1 MFMFDKKSRY
11 AGLETYSVEDKRGR
25 TVQVVTVPDAPKQDI
40 MGYHLLKQGQ
50 RLDHF
55 AGKYLK
61 DPAGFWRICEA
72 NDVMQAE
79 SLSEEP
85 EIAIPGRSK

>member
-1 MFMFDKKSRY
+1 MFDPKSRY
-11 AGLETYSVEDKRGR
+11 ANIQTYPVVDRRGR
-25 TVQVVTVPDAPKQDI
+25 TVQVVPATPAPDAKVI
-40 MGYHLLKQGQ
+40 GYHALKQGQ
-50 RLDHF
+50 RLDHL
-55 AGKYLK
+55 AAKYLK

-79 SLSEEP
+79 MLTEAS